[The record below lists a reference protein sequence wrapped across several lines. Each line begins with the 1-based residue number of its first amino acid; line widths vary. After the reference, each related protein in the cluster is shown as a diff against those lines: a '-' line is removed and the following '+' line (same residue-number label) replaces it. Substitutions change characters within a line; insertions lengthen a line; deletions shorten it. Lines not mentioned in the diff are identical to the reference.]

1 MFKDYIGK
9 FVIVRS
15 DKDGVWAGTL
25 KALEGSTE
33 GESRMTASLEN
44 CHLVHSWQSTAAT
57 AGLAVFGPGE
67 GSNVSDAT
75 PAHICADVV
84 GLSVATA
91 SSKKRFAD
99 IKKWNP

>member
-1 MFKDYIGK
+1 MFETFIGK

-25 KALEGSTE
+25 KSLHRNDS
-33 GESRMTASLEN
+33 GEDRLTVHLTNA
-44 CHLVHSWQSTAAT
+44 HLVHSWRSTAAT

-75 PAHICADVV
+75 EEHICADVF
-84 GLSVATA
+84 GISVATA
-91 SSKKRFAD
+91 SAKKRFEA
-99 IKKWNP
+99 IEKWRP